1 MMGRWLSQLAAS
13 GPSSGLGQNVQ
24 NGQNDRGV
32 GGFVHSVQFVQ
43 GQMQQNAAEPS
54 PAAPVTAPADEFPR
68 DLTLPILLGMVAHL
82 CCRRRFD
89 DRRQR
94 WLIEYDLS
102 TDPPL
107 IRLARALATV
117 APDLPALTLAA
128 ENAADLDGLSARLEA
143 VLSTEAGQAAAWA
156 LIDQAE
162 QVRR

>member
-1 MMGRWLSQLAAS
+1 MMDWREMMGAPRPDSHSQYTHYS
-13 GPSSGLGQNVQ
+13 QKSEGGGISENYENYE
-24 NGQNDRGV
+24 NGGRIG
-32 GGFVHSVQFVQ
+32 
-43 GQMQQNAAEPS
+43 AEGTEP
-54 PAAPVTAPADEFPR
+54 PAADPFPR
-68 DLTLPILLGMVAHL
+68 DLTLLILLGMVAHL
-82 CCRRRFD
+82 CCRRRFY

-94 WLIEYDLS
+94 PVIEYDLS